1 MRRVGR
7 YFISIGLILSG
18 IATTYAQDHNTV
30 TNSDTIQPR
39 WDGLHVIQG
48 TRSYVTT
55 PMGQVHYSTLG
66 EGTPVVLLHQ
76 TPWFGIQYAKAQPYL
91 AKQGLRAIAPDT
103 PGFGLSDLP
112 DHPPT
117 ADEYAD
123 NIIAFLDAMNLKTVA
138 LVGHHTGATLAAAT
152 AAKHPDRIRCLVMH
166 GVPLYNAEERADRL
180 KNQLHP
186 NIDILPDGS
195 HIQNRWKRVDE
206 MISRKTAKP
215 ESVQWSVMS
224 FYLAGQYEWYGH
236 QAAFTFDME
245 KAIRAIKAP
254 TLIMSNT
261 ADSIHAAA
269 ARTLKM
275 RPDFAYH
282 ELPGGNSHMM
292 YDDPEPWATAVSA
305 FINSKC

>member
-1 MRRVGR
+1 MHRAGR
-7 YFISIGLILSG
+7 YLLGLILSCAA
-18 IATTYAQDHNTV
+18 IQAIHATEPDIV
-30 TNSDTIQPR
+30 TNTTSPTPR

-48 TRSYVTT
+48 FRGYVTT
-55 PMGQVHYSTLG
+55 PMGQVHYSMLG
-66 EGTPVVLLHQ
+66 DGIPVVLIHQ
-76 TPWFGIQYAKAQPYL
+76 TPWFGIQYAKAQPLL

-103 PGFGLSDLP
+103 PGFGFSDVP
-112 DHPPT
+112 DHAPT

-123 NIIAFLDAMNLKTVA
+123 NLVAFLDAMNLKTVT

-152 AAKHPDRIRCLVMH
+152 AAKHPDRVRCLVMH

-245 KAIRAIKAP
+245 NAIRAIKAP
-254 TLIMSNT
+254 TLIISNT

-292 YDDPEPWATAVSA
+292 YDDPEPWANAVSA
-305 FINSKC
+305 FIKSKC